1 MGIAQ
6 LARTA
11 GESIL
16 CREGWRRGYSQI
28 IYEARSS
35 PTKSD
40 FYLTLGPP
48 RLAGTL
54 ATDGCA
60 YWLLFLVCSFLTRVV
75 ESSSMSGLLN
85 VRLYWSPAMARI
97 WHFFPNLAEIR
108 LWQKL
113 HRNRIVLPDLEKC
126 AKVIPIQHSYC
137 KNPRRKSSQFVLF
150 IITDA

>member
-1 MGIAQ
+1 VGIAQ

-97 WHFFPNLAEIR
+97 WHFFSKSGRNPALAKITPE
-108 LWQKL
+108 
-113 HRNRIVLPDLEKC
+113 PDSFAGFGKMC
-126 AKVIPIQHSYC
+126 QSNTNSA
-137 KNPRRKSSQFVLF
+137 FVL
-150 IITDA
+150 